1 MDPSKIS
8 QEERMK
14 ALSSL
19 LFLKEKR
26 TGKIKGQA
34 CINGAPQRAY
44 IPKEEAASPAVS
56 TESTFIMASI
66 AAHKHRKVRCYDIPS
81 AFVNTEVDKEV
92 LMVLKGD
99 LAEMMVQIAPQVY
112 RKYVTVDRKETP
124 ILYVKLQKVL
134 YGLMRASL
142 LFYRKL
148 QKELEEYGFEVN
160 PYDPCTANKMTDS
173 GKQMTFVWH
182 VDDLMGSCK
191 DDFEL
196 TKLSCYLAKIYGS
209 KLTMHTGC
217 KHDYLGVNMEFRK
230 DGILGVSL
238 IAYLKNVIAEFPEII
253 SGKSPMRA
261 ADHLFQIADEKEV
274 KHLEEERALAFHHT
288 VAQLLFV
295 SMRARRDIQTAV
307 AFLTTRVKSPDKDDW
322 GKLKRVLK
330 YLNGTKY
337 LKLNLSVDNLGV
349 LKWFVDRS
357 YDVH

>member
-1 MDPSKIS
+1 MDTWTAMDPSKIS

-209 KLTMHTGC
+209 KLTMHTGG
-217 KHDYLGVNMEFRK
+217 KQDYLGVNMEFRK
-230 DGILGVSL
+230 DGTLGVSM
-238 IAYLKNVIAEFPEII
+238 IPREYL
-253 SGKSPMRA
+253 G
-261 ADHLFQIADEKEV
+261 EV
-274 KHLEEERALAFHHT
+274 ANA
-288 VAQLLFV
+288 
-295 SMRARRDIQTAV
+295 S
-307 AFLTTRVKSPDKDDW
+307 S
-322 GKLKRVLK
+322 
-330 YLNGTKY
+330 
-337 LKLNLSVDNLGV
+337 
-349 LKWFVDRS
+349 
-357 YDVH
+357 